1 MSLFKNIRVEL
12 LFLLIISLNVF
23 ISFNL
28 DLGLYNYFK
37 DFNKSLSSVYLK
49 EFFEDI
55 TRLGSSSWYFVI
67 SIIGFGVVY
76 LNNKLGFIKIEK
88 QKKISNFFISSFFYI
103 LVVGIVTQVL
113 KHIVGR
119 PRPNHTNFEDSF
131 GFNFFTFDSNFHSF
145 PSGHSSTIFIV
156 CFILV
161 ATFPKLK
168 YFFYFLASVIALSR
182 VVVGAHF
189 FTDIVAGAILALIS
203 FKVINTILEKKYNQ
217 FKFSNLLPEKNSEI
231 YNYILFL
238 VISCVFITSG
248 PSIDLYISGL
258 FYYGASQFALQSF
271 DLTSILFRDIL
282 LPLILIYIL
291 IIPII
296 GRFAKIDKIFF
307 NYKFSIKEIFLLWG
321 SQIVGV
327 LILVNLILKNLWGRA
342 RPNDVLQLGGNETFS
357 PWYEITD
364 ACGSNCSFVSGDASV
379 GFSIII
385 LYLITKK
392 IIFLYASVVAGFVFG
407 LIRIM
412 AGGHFLSDIFF
423 AGIFIVILNIILF
436 ELYKKYYAK

>member
-1 MSLFKNIRVEL
+1 MSLIKNIRFEL
-12 LFLLIISLNVF
+12 VVLLIISLNVF

-37 DFNKSLSSVYLK
+37 DFNNNLNSIYLK
-49 EFFEDI
+49 EFFGGI

-67 SIIGFGVVY
+67 SIIGFSVVY
-76 LNNKLGFIKIEK
+76 LNNKFGFKKVEK
-88 QKKISNFFISSFFYI
+88 HKKISNFFISSFFYI

-131 GFNFFTFDSNFHSF
+131 GFNFFTLDSNFHSF

-161 ATFPKLK
+161 STFPKLK
-168 YFFYFLASVIALSR
+168 YFFYLLAAVIALSR

-203 FKVINTILEKKYNQ
+203 FKVINTILEKKYAQ
-217 FKFSNLLPEKNSEI
+217 YKFSNLLPENYSEI
-231 YNYILFL
+231 YSFVLFL
-238 VISCVFITSG
+238 LISCVFITSG
-248 PSIDLYISGL
+248 PSVDLYISGL
-258 FYYGASQFALQSF
+258 FYYGESEFVLQSL
-271 DLTSILFRDIL
+271 DLTSIFFREIL

-291 IIPII
+291 ILPVL
-296 GRFAKIDKIFF
+296 GRLTKIDKIFF
-307 NYKFSIKEIFLLWG
+307 NYKFSIKEILLLWV
-321 SQIVGV
+321 SQIIGV
-327 LILVNLILKNLWGRA
+327 LIFVNLILKNLWGRA
-342 RPNDVLQLGGNETFS
+342 RPNEVLQLGGKETFS

-392 IIFLYASVVAGFVFG
+392 VIFLYASIVAGFVLG

-423 AGIFIVILNIILF
+423 AGFFIVILNIILF
-436 ELYKKYYAK
+436 ELYKKYYVK

>member
-12 LFLLIISLNVF
+12 LVLLIISLNVF

-37 DFNKSLSSVYLK
+37 DFNKSLNSVYLK

-55 TRLGSSSWYFVI
+55 TRLGSSSWYFAI

-76 LNNKLGFIKIEK
+76 LNNRLGFIKIEK

-156 CFILV
+156 CFVLV

-203 FKVINTILEKKYNQ
+203 FKIINTILEKKYTQ
-217 FKFSNLLPEKNSEI
+217 YKFSNLLPEYNSEI
-231 YNYILFL
+231 YSYVLFL
-238 VISCVFITSG
+238 VISCIFITSG

-258 FYYGASQFALQSF
+258 FYYGASQFLLQSF

-291 IIPII
+291 ILPIV
-296 GRFAKIDKIFF
+296 GRFTKIDKLFF
-307 NYKFSIKEIFLLWG
+307 NYKFSNKEIFLLWG
-321 SQIVGV
+321 SQIIGV
-327 LILVNLILKNLWGRA
+327 LIFINLILKNLWGRA
-342 RPNDVLQLGGNETFS
+342 RPNDILQLGGKETFS
-357 PWYEITD
+357 RWYEITNT
-364 ACGSNCSFVSGDASV
+364 CGSNCSFVSGDASV

-392 IIFLYASVVAGFVFG
+392 IIFLYASIVVGFVLG

-423 AGIFIVILNIILF
+423 AGFFIVILNIILF

>member
-1 MSLFKNIRVEL
+1 MSLFKNIRIEL
-12 LFLLIISLNVF
+12 FVLLIITLNVF

-37 DFNKSLSSVYLK
+37 DFNKSLNSVYLN
-49 EFFEDI
+49 EFFVDI
-55 TRLGSSSWYFVI
+55 TRLGSSSWYFAI

-76 LNNKLGFIKIEK
+76 LNNGLSFIKVEK

-103 LVVGIVTQVL
+103 LIVGIVTQVL

-156 CFILV
+156 CFILI

-203 FKVINTILEKKYNQ
+203 FKIINTILEKKYTQ
-217 FKFSNLLPEKNSEI
+217 YKFSKLLPENNSEI
-231 YNYILFL
+231 YNYVLFL
-238 VISCVFITSG
+238 VISCLFITSG

-258 FYYGASQFALQSF
+258 FYYGASQFALQSL

-291 IIPII
+291 ILPIV
-296 GRFAKIDKIFF
+296 GRFTKIDKVFF
-307 NYKFSIKEIFLLWG
+307 NYKFSIKEIVLLWG
-321 SQIVGV
+321 SQIIGV
-327 LILVNLILKNLWGRA
+327 LIFVNLILKNLWGRA
-342 RPNDVLQLGGNETFS
+342 RPNDILQLGGKETFS
-357 PWYEITD
+357 PWYEITSV
-364 ACGSNCSFVSGDASV
+364 CGSNCSFVSGDASV
-379 GFSIII
+379 GFSVII

-392 IIFLYASVVAGFVFG
+392 IIFLYTSIVVGFVLG

-412 AGGHFLSDIFF
+412 AGGHFLSDVFF
-423 AGIFIVILNIILF
+423 AGLFIVILNIILF
-436 ELYKKYYAK
+436 ELYKKYYVK

>member
-1 MSLFKNIRVEL
+1 MSLFKNIRIEL
-12 LFLLIISLNVF
+12 LFLLVISLNVF

-37 DFNKSLSSVYLK
+37 DFNKSLNSVYLK
-49 EFFEDI
+49 EFFVDI
-55 TRLGSSSWYFVI
+55 TRLGSSSWYFAI
-67 SIIGFGVVY
+67 SVIGFGVVY
-76 LNNKLGFIKIEK
+76 LNNRLEFIKIEK
-88 QKKISNFFISSFFYI
+88 QKNISNFFVSSFFYI
-103 LVVGIVTQVL
+103 LVVGVVTQVL

-119 PRPNHTNFEDSF
+119 PRPNHTNFEDTF
-131 GFNFFTFDSNFHSF
+131 GFNFFTFDSSFHSF
-145 PSGHSSTIFIV
+145 PSGHSSTIFII

-168 YFFYFLASVIALSR
+168 YFFYFLASVVALSR

-203 FKVINTILEKKYNQ
+203 FKFINTILEKKYAQ
-217 FKFSNLLPEKNSEI
+217 YKFSNLLPEDNSEI
-231 YNYILFL
+231 YNYVLFL

-258 FYYGASQFALQSF
+258 FYYGSQQFALQSF
-271 DLTSILFRDIL
+271 DLTSIFFRDIL

-291 IIPII
+291 ILPIV

-307 NYKFSIKEIFLLWG
+307 NYKFSIKEIVLLWG
-321 SQIVGV
+321 SQIIGL
-327 LILVNLILKNLWGRA
+327 LIFVNLILKNLWGRA
-342 RPNDVLQLGGNETFS
+342 RPNDILQLGGKETFS
-357 PWYEITD
+357 PWFEITN
-364 ACGSNCSFVSGDASV
+364 ACETNCSFVSGDASV

-392 IIFLYASVVAGFVFG
+392 IIFLYASAFAGLVLG

-423 AGIFIVILNIILF
+423 AGFIIVILNIVLF

>member
-1 MSLFKNIRVEL
+1 MSLFKNIRIEL
-12 LFLLIISLNVF
+12 LVLLIISLNVF

-37 DFNKSLSSVYLK
+37 DFNKNPNNVYLK

-55 TRLGSSSWYFVI
+55 TRLGSSSWYFSI
-67 SIIGFGVVY
+67 SIIGFGIVY
-76 LNNKLGFIKIEK
+76 LNKRLGFIKIEK
-88 QKKISNFFISSFFYI
+88 QKKISNFFVSSFVYI

-189 FTDIVAGAILALIS
+189 FTDIVAGAVLALIS
-203 FKVINTILEKKYNQ
+203 FKIINTILEKKYTQ
-217 FKFSNLLPEKNSEI
+217 YKFSNLLPEDNSEI
-231 YNYILFL
+231 YSYVLFL
-238 VISCVFITSG
+238 LISCVFIASG

-258 FYYGASQFALQSF
+258 FYYGDSQFALQSF
-271 DLTSILFRDIL
+271 DLISTLFRDIL
-282 LPLILIYIL
+282 LSLILIYIL

-307 NYKFSIKEIFLLWG
+307 NYRFCIKEIILLWG
-321 SQIVGV
+321 AQIIGV
-327 LILVNLILKNLWGRA
+327 LIFVNLILKNLWGRA
-342 RPNDVLQLGGNETFS
+342 RPNDILQLGGKETFS
-357 PWYEITD
+357 PWYEITKV
-364 ACGSNCSFVSGDASV
+364 CESNCSFVSGDASV

-392 IIFLYASVVAGFVFG
+392 IIFLYASVVAGLVLG

-412 AGGHFLSDIFF
+412 AGGHFLSDVFF
-423 AGIFIVILNIILF
+423 AGFFIVILNIILF
-436 ELYKKYYAK
+436 ALYKKYYAK